1 MIHTNVCIRI
11 KITKSTIL
19 AIVKHSDF
27 AGDSIVRAYNKTY
40 VYGNPTLNWR
50 QAGGITMSDTEK
62 LQVQSLHDELED
74 CKARNRALTVLAGE
88 VSMVLEEMAKTDEAK
103 SICRVMGEDAG
114 RRLGKGTKERFG
126 AIAKVE
132 EALDLLMYHT
142 ELLRGYGIEIDH
154 IEGSTIY
161 INVLNCFVRDILKD
175 RKLTTTSPLC
185 GITCGYLKGALNE
198 LTGKDVDVEVV
209 YGDVGGVC
217 REKIVIK

>member
-1 MIHTNVCIRI
+1 M
-11 KITKSTIL
+11 
-19 AIVKHSDF
+19 A
-27 AGDSIVRAYNKTY
+27 
-40 VYGNPTLNWR
+40 
-50 QAGGITMSDTEK
+50 DTEK

-74 CKARNRALTVLAGE
+74 CKARNRALTILAGE

-114 RRLGKGTKERFG
+114 RRLGKSAKKRFG

-132 EALDLLMYHT
+132 EALDLLMYRT

-154 IEGSTIY
+154 IEDSTIY